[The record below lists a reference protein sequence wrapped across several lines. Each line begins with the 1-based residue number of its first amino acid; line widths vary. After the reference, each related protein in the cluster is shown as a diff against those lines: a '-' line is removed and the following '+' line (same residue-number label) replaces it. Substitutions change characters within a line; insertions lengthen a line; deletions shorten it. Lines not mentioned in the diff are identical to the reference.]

1 MANTHLLRALAPTRA
16 RNFLRLPQIYVD
28 RPPRRQHDLDYSG
41 IVSMLCAN
49 LVLHSAFTMQLTTSK
64 RPIKGFVPAKPSLL
78 TTSRCAWESQL
89 ESRKH
94 RARQLLTGTIKRTLR
109 PLKMVSIHFSQSLP
123 TRGDA
128 TPTSSRAVQP
138 PAMYPVSPDELEEP
152 VQGEVSSRASAD
164 LGSSWLDLEKAE
176 TKDGFYLHPDAL
188 SRPTSSISDESE
200 TRSYLA
206 SLPTSSHSE
215 YSALPPP
222 QADNVRY
229 YDHTLSKG
237 DHDALI
243 MGELNHNLRA
253 YTPRDVV
260 MHHESRKELVPQ
272 GTAGTDKLREMEA
285 FAKIEQEKQHSQ
297 QVQERNMVRR
307 ASNLPAFRLTDK
319 HGRDTRMTYRAYHA
333 QVSQSMY
340 DLNAARTQA
349 ASKRL
354 TIVPPGVSRQ
364 FSFQA
369 TPPAMSRLLHIRSA
383 SGDDYFSSR
392 SVVHRQLSS
401 PPSSGFSTPRVR
413 SPLAPQLSAHRHNPS
428 ATFDSFLVPHKS
440 GKGEA
445 FRGTPTAKKPKAI
458 KENRSSSS
466 MQPVTNTLRRLS
478 MMPSMHSLKIC
489 KSCASLRKDSSED
502 SDVSPL
508 PELPEHVLYAQR

>member
-1 MANTHLLRALAPTRA
+1 
-16 RNFLRLPQIYVD
+16 
-28 RPPRRQHDLDYSG
+28 
-41 IVSMLCAN
+41 
-49 LVLHSAFTMQLTTSK
+49 MQLTTSK
-64 RPIKGFVPAKPSLL
+64 RHTKGFVPAKPSLL
-78 TTSRCAWESQL
+78 PTSRCVWESQL

-109 PLKMVSIHFSQSLP
+109 PLKMASIHFSQSLS
-123 TRGDA
+123 TRGEA
-128 TPTSSRAVQP
+128 TPASSRAVQL
-138 PAMYPVSPDELEEP
+138 PAMYPVSPDEPEEP
-152 VQGEVSSRASAD
+152 AQGEASPRASAD

-176 TKDGFYLHPDAL
+176 TQDGFYLHPDA
-188 SRPTSSISDESE
+188 SSSPASSISDEESE

-206 SLPTSSHSE
+206 SLPTSSRSE
-215 YSALPPP
+215 YSALPPS
-222 QADNVRY
+222 QADNARY
-229 YDHTLSKG
+229 YDHALSKG

-253 YTPRDVV
+253 YTPRDLVI
-260 MHHESRKELVPQ
+260 HHESRKELVPQ
-272 GTAGTDKLREMEA
+272 GIAGTDKLGEMEA
-285 FAKIEQEKQHSQ
+285 FAKIEQEKQHSH
-297 QVQERNMVRR
+297 QVQERN
-307 ASNLPAFRLTDK
+307 L
-319 HGRDTRMTYRAYHA
+319 
-333 QVSQSMY
+333 VSQSMY
-340 DLNAARTQA
+340 DLNAARTRA

-369 TPPAMSRLLHIRSA
+369 IPPAMSRLSHIRSA

-392 SVVHRQLSS
+392 PVSHRQPSS

-413 SPLAPQLSAHRHNPS
+413 SPLAPQPSAHRHNLS

-458 KENRSSSS
+458 KEKRSSSS

-489 KSCASLRKDSSED
+489 KSRASLRKDSLEN

-508 PELPEHVLYAQR
+508 PELPEHVSYAQR